1 MIRPHLPVL
10 FAVAFLASA
19 ATADGLS
26 GDFVVGVGP
35 TDFDDDDVAVFEL
48 EYHSKPIWNIGRT
61 DISVSGAVVV
71 GSEGN
76 FFVGGGVSAQRPL
89 SNDWFIEASFAPGYY
104 EDGGPTTDLGN
115 DLEFRTLIGVGRSLA
130 NGTKLSVGLSHISNG
145 GLGDNNPGVNAVTL
159 RFRF

>member
-1 MIRPHLPVL
+1 MTRPHLPIL
-10 FAVAFLASA
+10 FAMAFSASA
-19 ATADGLS
+19 ATANGLS
-26 GDFVVGVGP
+26 GDFVIGVGP
-35 TDFDDDDVAVFEL
+35 TDFDNEDVAFFEL

-61 DISVSGAVVV
+61 DISLSGAAII

-89 SNDWFIEASFAPGYY
+89 AKNWFIEASFTPGYY
-104 EDGGPTTDLGN
+104 EDGGPTTELGN

-145 GLGDNNPGVNAVTL
+145 GLDDTNPGVNAVTL